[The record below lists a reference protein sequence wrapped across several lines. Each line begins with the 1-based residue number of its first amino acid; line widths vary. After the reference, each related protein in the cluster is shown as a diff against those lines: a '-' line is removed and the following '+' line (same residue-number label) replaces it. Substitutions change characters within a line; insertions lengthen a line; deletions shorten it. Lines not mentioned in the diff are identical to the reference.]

1 MAYITITNKE
11 EEGVNLRGSRE
22 DVGRAE
28 ERRGR
33 RQRCEYNMNAGHFPK
48 KEKKL
53 SYLKRG

>member
-48 KEKKL
+48 KKKNCL
-53 SYLKRG
+53 I